1 MKQLTTEL
9 SFKIYK
15 QLIKFTIKEKKKKLQ
30 QKNNPNKKW
39 MET

>member
-9 SFKIYK
+9 FQNIQTAHKAHYK
-15 QLIKFTIKEKKKKLQ
+15 RKKKKLQ